1 MSIQLE
7 RDDFS
12 FEAVKTLSTL
22 LDNPDFCDVTLVC
35 EDQKRVFAH
44 KAILS
49 ANSSFFQNTF
59 TSNPQEMQCIYL
71 RIKFC
76 HLQAIITFIY
86 TGQCKVAQENF
97 QDFLEISKDLEIGG
111 LANIQDIK
119 VNKIT
124 SDINLSGQLDGEA
137 IFHKKGNNLF
147 EGPANFDSSVTKILN
162 EAYPGNAGEIFKKAN
177 PGHSND
183 SELLFGRED
192 NGVFENF
199 SSGDTD
205 QFEIHEACVDNDS
218 EVKRNETF
226 EVKVETKEEYASKCN
241 ECNQMF
247 MSGIQLKKHMREA
260 HSLERLTPCVKSSS
274 SQQKSSTT
282 ADRNSPEE
290 EDRLTY
296 FENNTSKA
304 YDKNFHTFILHCT
317 VPGKCSP
324 DEARYLQFRCSSIP
338 PRPPPLKRTCK
349 YT

>member
-12 FEAVKTLSTL
+12 FEAAKTLSSL
-22 LDNPDFCDVTLVC
+22 FDNPDFSDVTLVC
-35 EDQKRVFAH
+35 EDQTRVFAH

-49 ANSSFFQNTF
+49 ANSSFFQKIF

-76 HLQAIITFIY
+76 DLQAVISFIY
-86 TGQCKVAQENF
+86 TGQCKVNKESL
-97 QDFLEISKDLEIGG
+97 QDFLEISTDLEIGG

-124 SDINLSGQLDGEA
+124 SDVDLSQINGEA
-137 IFHKKGNNLF
+137 PFHKKGNNLS
-147 EGPANFDSSVTKILN
+147 GKPANIDLSVTKILN
-162 EAYPGNAGEIFKKAN
+162 KVNPSHAGEILKKAI

-192 NGVFENF
+192 NGVFENV

-205 QFEIHEACVDNDS
+205 QFEIQEACVDDDNDI
-218 EVKRNETF
+218 KRNETF
-226 EVKVETKEEYASKCN
+226 EVKVEPKEKYASKCN

-247 MSGIQLKKHMREA
+247 MSVIQLKKHIREA
-260 HSLERLTPCVKSSS
+260 HSLKRLTPCMKSLS

-282 ADRNSPEE
+282 ADRNSTEE

-324 DEARYLQFRCSSIP
+324 DEAKFLQFRCGSIL
-338 PRPPPLKRTCK
+338 PPPPETDM
-349 YT
+349 

>member
-12 FEAVKTLSTL
+12 FEAVKTLSSL

-49 ANSSFFQNTF
+49 ANSCFFQKIF
-59 TSNPQEMQCIYL
+59 ISNPQEMQCIYL
-71 RIKFC
+71 RIKYC
-76 HLQAIITFIY
+76 HLQAVISFIY
-86 TGQCKVAQENF
+86 TGQCKVAQESL
-97 QDFLEISKDLEIGG
+97 QEFLKISKDLEIGG

-124 SDINLSGQLDGEA
+124 SDVGLSQIDGEA
-137 IFHKKGNNLF
+137 PFHKKGNNLF
-147 EGPANFDSSVTKILN
+147 GKPANIDSSLTKILN
-162 EAYPGNAGEIFKKAN
+162 KVNPGNAGAIFKNAIAD
-177 PGHSND
+177 HSID

-192 NGVFENF
+192 NDVFENV

-205 QFEIHEACVDNDS
+205 QFEIQEACVDDDS
-218 EVKRNETF
+218 DMERNETF
-226 EVKVETKEEYASKCN
+226 EVKVETKEKYASKCN

-247 MSGIQLKKHMREA
+247 MSVIQLKKHIREA
-260 HSLERLTPCVKSSS
+260 HSLKRLTPCMKSLS

-282 ADRNSPEE
+282 ADRNSTEE
-290 EDRLTY
+290 DDRLTY

-317 VPGKCSP
+317 
-324 DEARYLQFRCSSIP
+324 AQ
-338 PRPPPLKRTCK
+338 
-349 YT
+349 

>member
-12 FEAVKTLSTL
+12 FEAAKTLSSL

-35 EDQKRVFAH
+35 EDQKQIFAH

-49 ANSSFFQNTF
+49 AKSSFFQKIF

-76 HLQAIITFIY
+76 DLQAVISFIY
-86 TGQCKVAQENF
+86 TGQCKVNKESL

-119 VNKIT
+119 VNKIA
-124 SDINLSGQLDGEA
+124 SDVGLSQIDGEA
-137 IFHKKGNNLF
+137 AFHKKGNKLF
-147 EGPANFDSSVTKILN
+147 GGPANIDSSVTKILN
-162 EAYPGNAGEIFKKAN
+162 KVN
-177 PGHSND
+177 PGHSIE

-192 NGVFENF
+192 NGVFENV

-205 QFEIHEACVDNDS
+205 KFEVQEACVDDDNDI
-218 EVKRNETF
+218 ERNETF
-226 EVKVETKEEYASKCN
+226 EIKVEPKEKDASKCN

-247 MSGIQLKKHMREA
+247 MSVVQLKKHIREA

-324 DEARYLQFRCSSIP
+324 DEAKFLQFRCGSIT
-338 PRPPPLKRTCK
+338 PPPS
-349 YT
+349 